1 MRLSLPQLPFTKLH
15 RKLIKNEPPPRP
27 PLPPPPKFST
37 TLTQYP
43 SLANRLL
50 KEVNNSTRYIARSR
64 IAVIIK
70 SRLVI
75 QCSYRFLDPKFKT
88 FSGLFSKAIISFS
101 RLEVIKQVINRDL
114 EKRRNSFFNDA
125 LQTCGRDR
133 ISLDQTENNFT
144 YNVVAVALKTT
155 TTRLFT
161 IFPGVISIFQIFS
174 RSGKLL
180 GKLLRTLYCSPHEVR

>member
-1 MRLSLPQLPFTKLH
+1 MS
-15 RKLIKNEPPPRP
+15 PPPP

-50 KEVNNSTRYIARSR
+50 KEVNNSTQYIARSR

-101 RLEVIKQVINRDL
+101 RLEGLSNR
-114 EKRRNSFFNDA
+114 
-125 LQTCGRDR
+125 
-133 ISLDQTENNFT
+133 
-144 YNVVAVALKTT
+144 
-155 TTRLFT
+155 
-161 IFPGVISIFQIFS
+161 
-174 RSGKLL
+174 
-180 GKLLRTLYCSPHEVR
+180 